1 MGKYGLHSL
10 CRPCKKI
17 SDAERRSRPDQ
28 KARQKAWRDAN
39 KEYIKNYNA
48 MYRARGYKST
58 EHVARW
64 RTANLEYARQRARK
78 KARLRREDPSYR
90 LMSRIAARVRLMAK
104 GKGSRRTCDLLGY
117 SMDEL
122 RQHLERQF
130 TKGMTWERFM
140 KGEIHIDHIIPV
152 SAFNIQSVDD
162 PDFKACWALTNLR
175 PMWARENLSKNNKVL
190 TLL

>member
-1 MGKYGLHSL
+1 M
-10 CRPCKKI
+10 
-17 SDAERRSRPDQ
+17 AE
-28 KARQKAWRDAN
+28 A
-39 KEYIKNYNA
+39 
-48 MYRARGYKST
+48 
-58 EHVARW
+58 VARW
-64 RTANLEYARQRARK
+64 RAANLEYARQRAREE
-78 KARLRREDPSYR
+78 ARLRREDPSYR
-90 LMSRIAARVRLMAK
+90 LMHRIAARVRLMAK